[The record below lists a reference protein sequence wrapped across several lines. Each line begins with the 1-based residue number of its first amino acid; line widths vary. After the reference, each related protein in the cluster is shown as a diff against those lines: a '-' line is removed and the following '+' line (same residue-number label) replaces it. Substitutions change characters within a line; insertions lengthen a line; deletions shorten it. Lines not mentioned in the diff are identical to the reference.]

1 MNTNL
6 ESEKYG
12 ELLQAIAQIIAEK
25 DIENEQL
32 KNEIERLNTLLNET
46 ETKGN

>member
-1 MNTNL
+1 MSTNI

-25 DIENEQL
+25 DTENEQL
-32 KNEIERLNTLLNET
+32 KNEIERLNTLLNEA
-46 ETKGN
+46 EKKGL